1 MIKKKINYNEIDL
14 VIVNFYPFE
23 KTLKQSKNHEKI
35 LENIDIGGPTMV
47 RAAAK
52 NYKDVTIVTS
62 ISQYEELI
70 KNLNENKGATSLEFR
85 KKAALEAFGET
96 AYYESLILI
105 ILRIIY
111 QMKISKKIILGLNK
125 FEKLRYGENP
135 HQNGAIYTTSKNLGL
150 EKLNGKQL
158 SYNNYADIFSAL
170 QISKS
175 FPKIKE
181 Q

>member
-1 MIKKKINYNEIDL
+1 MGFKCEEVSKYTNSAEILSGRVKTLHPKIHAGILSKRKLKAHKNDLKKNNYNEIDL

-23 KTLKQSKNHEKI
+23 KTLKQRKNHEKI

-52 NYKDVTIVTS
+52 NYNDVTIVTS

-96 AYYESLILI
+96 AYYESLIFN
-105 ILRIIY
+105 Y
-111 QMKISKKIILGLNK
+111 FNNISSNEFPKKIILGFK
-125 FEKLRYGENP
+125 
-135 HQNGAIYTTSKNLGL
+135 
-150 EKLNGKQL
+150 
-158 SYNNYADIFSAL
+158 
-170 QISKS
+170 
-175 FPKIKE
+175 
-181 Q
+181 